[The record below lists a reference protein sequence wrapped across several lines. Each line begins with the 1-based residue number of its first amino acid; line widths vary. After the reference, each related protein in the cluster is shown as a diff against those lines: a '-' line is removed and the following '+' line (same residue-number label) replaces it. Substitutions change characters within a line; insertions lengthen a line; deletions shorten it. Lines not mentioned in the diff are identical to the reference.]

1 MKQMMKPTILTQI
14 WGNSCVAG
22 SNQLVAHCFCRICNI
37 FASISLPCLM
47 ECYFEWITQI
57 LLNGAHKYFWMG
69 HTNTLLA
76 RTIFHFHRKNPTILA
91 IAEKRIWEQNTNI
104 FIDWVAQIILVWQ
117 IKNYF
122 CSSCL
127 PNAMQFQKRYKSKIT
142 ENTNRWIR
150 RKNNCNPDLTRWINP
165 NIHTCLGL
173 VILFLEVYETNRSQ
187 DIQCNE

>member
-1 MKQMMKPTILTQI
+1 MKETMKPTILTHI
-14 WGNSCVAG
+14 WKNSCTAE
-22 SNQLVAHCFCRICNI
+22 SNQLVAHFFAGFAI
-37 FASISLPCLM
+37 FLHPSLPCLM
-47 ECYFEWITQI
+47 ECCFEWITQI
-57 LLNGAHKYFWMG
+57 LLNGPHKYFWME
-69 HTNTLLA
+69 HTNTFEWATQILCLPA
-76 RTIFHFHRKNPTILA
+76 QYSISTRKTQQYWPLQRKVFGT
-91 IAEKRIWEQNTNI
+91 KCHI
-104 FIDWVAQIILVWQ
+104 FIDWVPQIILVWQ

-173 VILFLEVYETNRSQ
+173 VILIL
-187 DIQCNE
+187 